1 VISDADKLRR
11 RFVVL
16 AAFAVCSAGLAAGA
30 LGAGAAPRV
39 GGSPC
44 GPDGAAGVVD
54 SIDDGIAHQ
63 IYAQELN
70 SKEVSADS
78 YRITSSS
85 ALASA
90 VASGNRSQI
99 KRVTHA
105 IVYTPVWHIVR
116 LRILSP
122 SGAVLADV
130 GGPYIL
136 APVTGQITNNG
147 KTVGSFVMS
156 VQDDKGYK
164 KLVNHITGAGV
175 ELYLGGKPLMGTL
188 KSPPARPPGS
198 GHLRLGGVSYD
209 VDSYSVGAF
218 PSGMLR
224 VAVLVPKPAAAL
236 DGISCAQVRLA
247 TDAGIVRNVATGL
260 MVSGHNIYANLAL
273 FISQAYQYT
282 HVPVFVFD
290 DGIEEYGT
298 DSLLSA
304 PPAPASLTPHSTTI
318 SYDRSRWL
326 VSAQRPFPPEWIY
339 VLAPAGPIVA
349 SGASGPS
356 GASGQT
362 AGQ

>member
-1 VISDADKLRR
+1 MLVA
-11 RFVVL
+11 L
-16 AAFAVCSAGLAAGA
+16 AMCSAGLAAGA
-30 LGAGAAPRV
+30 LGAGAATSV
-39 GGSPC
+39 SGSPC
-44 GPDGAAGVVD
+44 GPDGAAAVVD

-63 IYAQELN
+63 IYQEELS
-70 SKEVSADS
+70 SKAVSADV
-78 YRITSSS
+78 YRVTSST

-99 KRVTHA
+99 ERVTHA

-147 KTVGSFVMS
+147 KTVGRFVMS

-175 ELYLGGKPLMGTL
+175 ELYLDGKPLMGTL
-188 KSPPARPPGS
+188 KSPPPRPPSS
-198 GHLRLGGVSYD
+198 GHLRLGGISYD

-218 PSGMLR
+218 PSGTLQ
-224 VAVLVPKPAAAL
+224 VAVLVPKPPAAL
-236 DGISCAQVRLA
+236 DGARCAQVRLA
-247 TDAGIVRNVATGL
+247 TDAGIVHNVATGL
-260 MVSGHNIYANLAL
+260 MVSGHNIYSNLDL

-298 DSLLSA
+298 DSLLGA
-304 PPAPASLTPHSTTI
+304 PPAPASLTPHSATV
-318 SYDRSRWL
+318 SYDNSRWL

-339 VLAPAGPIVA
+339 VLAPAGPLAASGATGA
-349 SGASGPS
+349 SGAS
-356 GASGQT
+356 AQT